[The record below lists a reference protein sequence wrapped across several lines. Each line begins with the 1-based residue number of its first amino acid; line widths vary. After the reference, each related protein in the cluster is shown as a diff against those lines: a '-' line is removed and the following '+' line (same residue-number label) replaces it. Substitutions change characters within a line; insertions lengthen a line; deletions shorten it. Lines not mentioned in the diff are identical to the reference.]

1 MANWGWG
8 TLVDLLKLGAGV
20 GLAATGLGMPAAAA
34 MLPAGFIGPPVAAGM
49 TGAALGATTAGASL
63 GLGGASGL
71 AASASAP
78 SDEEI
83 ANAQPKRTGVMP
95 QPSRFSAANREP
107 GPMARYAP
115 QNRQP
120 QSGLDPEIMNYLMK
134 YMRPR

>member
-8 TLVDLLKLGAGV
+8 SLVDLLKLGAGV
-20 GLAATGLGMPAAAA
+20 GLAATGFGMPAAAA
-34 MLPAGFIGPPVAAGM
+34 MLPAGFIGPPVAAGLS
-49 TGAALGATTAGASL
+49 AAAAGTIA
-63 GLGGASGL
+63 GGASMGLSGAEGL
-71 AASASAP
+71 AGSASAP

-83 ANAQPKRTGVMP
+83 ANAQPKRTGFMP

-120 QSGLDPEIMNYLMK
+120 QSGLDPEIMSYLMR

>member
-1 MANWGWG
+1 MANWGWD
-8 TLVDLLKLGAGV
+8 TLIDFLKTAGGV
-20 GLAATGLGMPAAAA
+20 TATVMGMPQVGVPL
-34 MLPAGFIGPPVAAGM
+34 M
-49 TGAALGATTAGASL
+49 
-63 GLGGASGL
+63 ASG
-71 AASASAP
+71 AEGMAGDAMSP

-83 ANAQPKRTGVMP
+83 ANAQPKRTGFMP
-95 QPSRFSAANREP
+95 QPSRFLAANREP